1 MTRCLQKAACR
12 SNASFPMLRLRTLNL
27 AFSIWQYFLMIY
39 EVRYVF
45 CLKFLRSLPL
55 NLYPSSWCLAG
66 DKHVAPPDLLWFANA
81 CTGRA
86 KKECVH
92 RELKRHR
99 HLHGI
104 YLGSPD
110 LQGRLKVWKC
120 RFFSQIKGWERVIH
134 VFAFVFFWSDF
145 NFDPRFWGVS
155 GATCWARSQWP
166 QRGARASVC
175 VSSQHLPPQP
185 VDELAVWK
193 WTKQVEN
200 KQKKCQKMSKNTV
213 QHI

>member
-134 VFAFVFFWSDF
+134 VFAFVFFEAISISTRDF
-145 NFDPRFWGVS
+145 GGFQVRRAEREVS
-155 GATCWARSQWP
+155 GL
-166 QRGARASVC
+166 RGAPERQYASVLSIC
-175 VSSQHLPPQP
+175 HLNQLTSWRFGN
-185 VDELAVWK
+185 ER
-193 WTKQVEN
+193 N
-200 KQKKCQKMSKNTV
+200 K
-213 QHI
+213 